1 MFDWR
6 RLRSKTCILLYSHL
20 HDGSYVMETMT
31 LAELFERYGDL
42 RNLDPKSM
50 QLYGMLLDRLR
61 AFLGHEPTTIDLDD
75 LTISRYL
82 RQRATHSWAGK
93 PIRPAS
99 VQKDKVMIQAVW
111 NLAARKRWVAEFPEL
126 PRIKVA
132 KSIPTGR
139 AYTVED
145 VSALIRRAR
154 RRQGT
159 TGGVPSAWWWATLI
173 YMAYCTGERA
183 TALMSLR
190 WRELDTQRRRVIFLG
205 STRKGSTR
213 DIERDFTPD
222 LAEMLEA
229 RRRRPE
235 DLVWPWDRHRGSLWT
250 SLKLLCRLA
259 GVRYRGFHGLRRTR
273 ASYAALA
280 GGTAAA
286 TKVLDHSDPQL
297 QERYV
302 DPTICPS
309 EESGVSVMPT
319 LDLGGPGRKP
329 A

>member
-1 MFDWR
+1 
-6 RLRSKTCILLYSHL
+6 
-20 HDGSYVMETMT
+20 MEPIT

-42 RNLDPKSM
+42 RNLDAKTM
-50 QLYGMLLDRLR
+50 QLYAMLLDRLR
-61 AFLGHEPTTIDLDD
+61 AFLGHEPTTADLDD

-82 RQRATHSWAGK
+82 RHRATNVYRGQ

-99 VQKDKVMIQAVW
+99 VQKDKVMLQAVW

-139 AYTVED
+139 AYTAED
-145 VSALIRRAR
+145 VAMLIRRAR
-154 RRQGT
+154 RRIGT
-159 TGGVPSAWWWATLI
+159 TGGQPSAWWWSTLI

-190 WRELDTQRRRVIFLG
+190 WGELDTARRRVIFLG
-205 STRKGSTR
+205 ATRKGSTR
-213 DIERDFTPD
+213 DIERDFTAD
-222 LAEMLEA
+222 LAKFLEA

-259 GVRYRGFHGLRRTR
+259 GVKYRGFHGLRRTR

-280 GGTAAA
+280 GGAAAA
-286 TKVLDHSDPQL
+286 TQVLDHSDPKL

-302 DPTICPS
+302 DPQICPS
-309 EESGVSVMPT
+309 EQSGVEVMPSLR
-319 LDLGGPGRKP
+319 LDEPPGGQEDPP
-329 A
+329 AEPAA

>member
-1 MFDWR
+1 MDP
-6 RLRSKTCILLYSHL
+6 
-20 HDGSYVMETMT
+20 MT
-31 LAELFERYGDL
+31 LAELFDRYGDL
-42 RNLDPKSM
+42 RNLDAKTM
-50 QLYGMLLDRLR
+50 LLYGMLLDRLR
-61 AFLGHEPTTIDLDD
+61 AFLGHEPTVADLDD

-82 RQRATHSWAGK
+82 RHRASDTWAGK

-139 AYTVED
+139 AYTAED

-154 RRQGT
+154 HRHGT
-159 TGGVPSAWWWATLI
+159 TGGVPSAWWWSSLI

-183 TALMSLR
+183 TALLSLR
-190 WRELDTQRRRVIFLG
+190 WAELDTARRRVLFLG
-205 STRKGSTR
+205 ATRKGQTR
-213 DIERDFTPD
+213 DIERDFTAD

-229 RRRRPE
+229 RRGRPE
-235 DLVWPWDRHRGSLWT
+235 DLVWKWDRHRGSLWT
-250 SLKLLCRLA
+250 SLKVLCRLA
-259 GVRYRGFHGLRRTR
+259 GVRYRGFHGFRRTR

-286 TKVLDHSDPQL
+286 TRVLDHSDPQL

-302 DPTICPS
+302 DPTICPT
-309 EESGVSVMPT
+309 EESGVAVMPP
-319 LDLGGPGRKP
+319 LRFDEPEQGAAG
-329 A
+329 

>member
-1 MFDWR
+1 
-6 RLRSKTCILLYSHL
+6 
-20 HDGSYVMETMT
+20 METLTMAEMT
-31 LAELFERYGDL
+31 LDELFERYGDL
-42 RNLDPKSM
+42 RNLDAKTM
-50 QLYGMLLDRLR
+50 VLYAMLLNRLR
-61 AFLGHEPTTIDLDD
+61 AFLGHEPTVADLDD

-82 RQRATHSWAGK
+82 RARASDTWAGK

-99 VQKDKVMIQAVW
+99 IQKDKVMIAAVW

-139 AYTVED
+139 AYTAED
-145 VSALIRRAR
+145 VAALIRRAR
-154 RRQGT
+154 HRKGS
-159 TGGVPSAWWWATLI
+159 TGGKPSAWWWSTLI

-183 TALMSLR
+183 SALLALR
-190 WRELDTQRRRVIFLG
+190 WGEIDTQRRQVIFLG
-205 STRKGSTR
+205 ATRKGQTR
-213 DIERDFTPD
+213 DIERDFTAD
-222 LAEMLEA
+222 LAKILEA
-229 RRRRPE
+229 SRGKPGE
-235 DLVWPWDRHRGSLWT
+235 LVWPWDRQKGSLWS

-286 TKVLDHSDPQL
+286 TQVLDHSDPKL

-302 DPTICPS
+302 DPTICPR
-309 EESGVSVMPT
+309 EESGVDVMPS
-319 LDLGGPGRKP
+319 LDLADRPIDSIGQGPES
-329 A
+329 AA

>member
-1 MFDWR
+1 MEPIA
-6 RLRSKTCILLYSHL
+6 LR
-20 HDGSYVMETMT
+20 
-31 LAELFERYGDL
+31 ELFERYGDL
-42 RNLDPKSM
+42 RNLDAKTM
-50 QLYGMLLDRLR
+50 QLYAMLLDRLR
-61 AFLGHEPTTIDLDD
+61 AFLGHEPTVADLDD

-82 RQRATHSWAGK
+82 RHRAADKWGGK
-93 PIRPAS
+93 TISPAS
-99 VQKDKVMIQAVW
+99 VQKDKVMLQAVW

-132 KSIPTGR
+132 KSIPAGR
-139 AYTVED
+139 AYTAED
-145 VSALIRRAR
+145 VAKMIRRAR
-154 RRQGT
+154 RRCGT
-159 TGGVPSAWWWATLI
+159 TGGQPSAWWWSTLI
-173 YMAYCTGERA
+173 WMAYCTGERA

-190 WRELDTQRRRVIFLG
+190 WGELDTQRRRVIFLG

-213 DIERDFTPD
+213 DIERDFTAD
-222 LAEMLEA
+222 LAAILEP

-286 TKVLDHSDPQL
+286 TRVLDHSDPKL

-309 EESGVSVMPT
+309 EDSPVDVMPP
-319 LDLGGPGRKP
+319 LRLEEPP
-329 A
+329 AGQEEPPA